1 MKHNYIALGWP
12 ETGDL
17 GLLTADREAFKKRLA
32 EVYPKDKPGSIPVNA
47 GQLFRFVYEMQAG
60 DLVVYPSKLSR
71 EIHIGQVVGPYQ
83 YKPSLNRDYPNVR
96 PIKWLRK
103 LPRTSLTQGALYEI
117 GSAMSFFQI
126 KNYADEIIA
135 KLQDRDGT
143 PSPPVDD
150 DTVVLVAQDIEQ
162 TTSDFI
168 LKQLFRELKGHGL
181 AGFVAHLLEKMGY
194 HTRVSPPGPDG
205 GIDII
210 AHKDE
215 LGFEPPIIKV
225 QVKSGEGNV
234 ALKDVQALSANVD
247 SPSEYGLFV
256 TISDFTN
263 PASNFARGKS
273 NLRLINGEELI
284 GLLLEYYEELDSRY
298 KSLIPLKRVYIP
310 QPLEDS

>member
-1 MKHNYIALGWP
+1 
-12 ETGDL
+12 
-17 GLLTADREAFKKRLA
+17 
-32 EVYPKDKPGSIPVNA
+32 
-47 GQLFRFVYEMQAG
+47 
-60 DLVVYPSKLSR
+60 
-71 EIHIGQVVGPYQ
+71 
-83 YKPSLNRDYPNVR
+83 
-96 PIKWLRK
+96 
-103 LPRTSLTQGALYEI
+103 
-117 GSAMSFFQI
+117 MSFFQI